1 VTKPYREMTGAE
13 RVAARIAQNRK
24 VEQSLAHDPLA
35 YGLGGIVARLHERKQ
50 RASYGAI
57 AEILCVLPRGLMS
70 GRPKCYEYSW
80 VVAATGSERGWPTDY
95 SENQIDPECL
105 RQIRAGENEIIDDA
119 ESLRLWL
126 QQ

>member
-1 VTKPYREMTGAE
+1 VTKPYRELTAAE

-24 VEQSLAHDPLA
+24 IEQSLAREPLA
-35 YGLGGIVARLHERKQ
+35 HGLAGIVARLHERKQ
-50 RASYGAI
+50 RAYYGAV
-57 AEILCVLPRGLMS
+57 ADVLGVLPRGLMT
-70 GRPKCYEYSW
+70 GRPKCHQYSW

-105 RQIRAGENEIIDDA
+105 RQIRADEDEIIEDA
-119 ESLRLWL
+119 ESLRVWL